1 MHCCFDMDK
10 GNIDSNGK
18 TNNMMFS
25 IRRGWH
31 MEDSSCDLLR
41 NKKCGFMVY
50 FSKSIA
56 LFFFLSCWDMR
67 LTIMISPVSILQN
80 GVLRSLYSD
89 SLSLRHIIMQYVVA
103 SNMQYLF
110 TLSNQYNSRK
120 DMGNI
125 IHENVRR
132 FIAVTWTFIAKTFVM
147 VVILTTDVT
156 TPNTCEHSFGYHL
169 WMLGLYS
176 LKLPRTKWPPF
187 RRRYF
192 QMHFL
197 EWKCIDSDS
206 YFTEVCS

>member
-1 MHCCFDMDK
+1 
-10 GNIDSNGK
+10 
-18 TNNMMFS
+18 
-25 IRRGWH
+25 
-31 MEDSSCDLLR
+31 
-41 NKKCGFMVY
+41 MVY
-50 FSKSIA
+50 FSKSIT

-80 GVLRSLYSD
+80 GVLRSLYYD
-89 SLSLRHIIMQYVVA
+89 SLSLRHIIMQYFVA

-125 IHENVRR
+125 IHENVCR

-147 VVILTTDVT
+147 VFILTTDVT
-156 TPNTCEHSFGYHL
+156 TPTLVNTVMDITCGCWASIRL
-169 WMLGLYS
+169 ISPW
-176 LKLPRTKWPPF
+176 TKWPPF
-187 RRRYF
+187 RRRHF